1 MNITLGRNAVKVG
14 IIGGGIVG
22 AAIAYRLSKIPGMA
36 VHVYEQNCPKDLA
49 STGAALGV
57 LTAVISSKLKGKH
70 LKLRLESLRLYED
83 LIPDLMERTG
93 LNISYNCHGILQ
105 LHFDAVEFE
114 RWAKTQSVR
123 QQKGFTLERWSRH
136 TLVQRFP
143 ELGEARSLDTG
154 AIALGA
160 VYSPQD
166 RQVDPKVLTEA
177 LIQGATQNGA
187 QFCFNTAIANFCVE
201 NREGQQRVTH
211 LSTPQAA
218 IPVDWVVVAAGLGS
232 AALTQ
237 ALAQP
242 IQIRPVLGQALHL
255 RCPKALGLDSPV
267 IYGDDV
273 HLVPLSQDE
282 LWVGATVEYPEGE
295 MPLEPNPA
303 DLEQVRQRAI
313 ALYPALAGAEILRTW
328 QGLRPRPDER
338 AAPVIEQLPGYQNV
352 LIATGHYRNG
362 VLLAPITAEMI
373 RAYLEAAR

>member
-1 MNITLGRNAVKVG
+1 VKVG

-22 AAIAYRLSKIPGMA
+22 AAIAYRLSKMPGVA
-36 VHVYEQNCPKDLA
+36 VQVYERNCPKDLE

-83 LIPDLMERTG
+83 LIPELVERTR
-93 LNISYNCHGILQ
+93 LNIPYNCHGILQ
-105 LHFDAVEFE
+105 LHFDTVEFE
-114 RWAKTQSVR
+114 RWVKTQSVR
-123 QQKGFTLERWSRH
+123 LQKGFTLERWSRQ

-143 ELGEARSLDTG
+143 ALGEARSLDTG
-154 AIALGA
+154 AIAVGA

-166 RQVDPKVLTEA
+166 RQVDPKLLTEA
-177 LIQGATQNGA
+177 LIQGAIQNGA
-187 QFCFNTAIANFCVE
+187 QFHFGTPISSFGLATGE
-201 NREGQQRVTH
+201 KPQRVTH
-211 LSTPQAA
+211 LCTPQDT

-237 ALAQP
+237 SLEQP

-255 RCPKALGLDSPV
+255 RCPKALPLDSPV

-282 LWVGATVEYPEGE
+282 LWVGATVEYPEAE
-295 MPLEPNPA
+295 MPLEPNPS

-313 ALYPALAGAEILRTW
+313 ALYPALADAEILRTW

-338 AAPVIEQLPGYQNV
+338 AAPVIEPLPGYQNV

-362 VLLAPITAEMI
+362 ILLAPITAQKI
-373 RAYLEAAR
+373 QAYLEAAR